1 MYFLFGNSLEFAV
14 NTVKKKIDLIVFYF
28 LIEPITKKWW
38 FNNVTKVLESK
49 LTLLSFRLN

>member
-1 MYFLFGNSLEFAV
+1 MYFLFGNSLDFAV
-14 NTVKKKIDLIVFYF
+14 NTVKKYTWLFLF

-49 LTLLSFRLN
+49 LTLFSFRLN

>member
-14 NTVKKKIDLIVFYF
+14 NTLKKKIDLIVFYF

-49 LTLLSFRLN
+49 LTLLSFV